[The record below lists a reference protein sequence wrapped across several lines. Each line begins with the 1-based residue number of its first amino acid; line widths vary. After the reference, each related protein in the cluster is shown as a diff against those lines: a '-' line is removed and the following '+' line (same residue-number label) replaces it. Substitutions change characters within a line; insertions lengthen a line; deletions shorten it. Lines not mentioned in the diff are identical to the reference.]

1 MEKQNK
7 KNAREASTTTVDFP
21 TLEKRF
27 PQRIGKLLDDI
38 HNCRDCQRCYKRND
52 TWHCYVG
59 NVDYEGKPIQF
70 KHHRICCCIDFL
82 ARPPKERP
90 VGD

>member
-1 MEKQNK
+1 MEKSNNK
-7 KNAREASTTTVDFP
+7 DAREARTTTVDFT
-21 TLEKRF
+21 TLRKRF

-38 HNCRDCQRCYKRND
+38 HNCRDCQRSYKRGEM
-52 TWHCYVG
+52 WHCYVD
-59 NVDYEGKPIQF
+59 NVDHEGKPIQF

-82 ARPPKERP
+82 ARKPKEQE

>member
-1 MEKQNK
+1 MEKSNK
-7 KNAREASTTTVDFP
+7 KNAREARTTTVEFT
-21 TLEKRF
+21 TLRKRF

-38 HNCRDCQRCYKRND
+38 HNCRDCQRSYKHND
-52 TWHCYVG
+52 MWHCYVE
-59 NVDYEGKPIQF
+59 NVDHEGKPIQF

-82 ARPPKERP
+82 PRPTKERE

>member
-1 MEKQNK
+1 MEKSDK
-7 KNAREASTTTVDFP
+7 KNAREARTTTVEFT
-21 TLEKRF
+21 TLQKRF

-38 HNCRDCQRCYKRND
+38 HNCRDCQRCYKHNGM
-52 TWHCYVG
+52 WHCNVE
-59 NVDYEGKPIQF
+59 NVDHEGKPIQF

-82 ARPPKERP
+82 PRPPKERP

>member
-1 MEKQNK
+1 MEKSNK
-7 KNAREASTTTVDFP
+7 KNALEERTTNVDFQ

-38 HNCRDCQRCYKRND
+38 HNCRDCQRSYFHDEWWR
-52 TWHCYVG
+52 CYVG
-59 NVDYEGKPIQF
+59 NVDHEGKPIQF

-82 ARPPKERP
+82 ERPPKLRP